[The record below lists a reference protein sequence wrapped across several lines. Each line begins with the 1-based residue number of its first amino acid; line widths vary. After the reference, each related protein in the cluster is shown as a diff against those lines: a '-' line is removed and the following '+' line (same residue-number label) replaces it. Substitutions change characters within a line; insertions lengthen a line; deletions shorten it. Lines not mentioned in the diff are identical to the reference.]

1 MDCSPPGSSVHGI
14 LQARVLGR
22 VAMPSSRG
30 SSRHGEGRAVG
41 ALMATGGGGVHM
53 KPAWG
58 PHFVGSMQSHRQVGS
73 SRLWE
78 LRLFGQK
85 VSLWGFGGVG
95 GWMGAGERD

>member
-1 MDCSPPGSSVHGI
+1 MGDPE
-14 LQARVLGR
+14 QAAGGEASGGNEAEAGGLL
-22 VAMPSSRG
+22 
-30 SSRHGEGRAVG
+30 HGEGRAVG